1 MRRASYETRG
11 ARRGVAVLLCC
22 CAAALRETLLRNL
35 GGLPTV

>member
-1 MRRASYETRG
+1 MRRVVRG
-11 ARRGVAVLLCC
+11 AVLLYC